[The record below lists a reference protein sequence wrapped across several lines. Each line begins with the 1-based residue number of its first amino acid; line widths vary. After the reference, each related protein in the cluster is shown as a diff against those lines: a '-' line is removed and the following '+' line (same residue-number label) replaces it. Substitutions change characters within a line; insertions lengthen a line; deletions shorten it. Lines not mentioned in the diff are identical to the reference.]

1 MEKVLKQAVTKKWL
15 IVLQEYEKVKAKT
28 SKQFKTVNALCE
40 AHKIHRKDI
49 RRYYERW
56 INSGKNPD
64 SVLPQKRGA
73 KPGRNKV
80 LTKEEERIIIK
91 IRRKFNASQ
100 YEISNLIEGHFK
112 IHPSVST
119 IYRIFKQYPLNDKR
133 KKIIKRYEKSYP
145 GELIHTDSYRIDPT
159 VFVEHKKYGI
169 IGFID
174 DCTRLCYAEV
184 VEAITAANA
193 SSVFARAVKW
203 FELHGIKSEQLMSDN
218 GSEFTAINKKETAVY
233 NHTFETT
240 LRLFNV
246 KHKYTRPY
254 RPQTNGKIERFW
266 RILYDECIYMQTKT
280 LIKQEFEKELEAF
293 LYRYNYLRRHGG
305 LEYQTPLDK
314 LKFIANL
321 LPNS

>member
-15 IVLQEYEKVKAKT
+15 IVLKEYEKIKAKT
-28 SKQFKTVNALCE
+28 NNRFKTVAELCE
-40 AHKIHRKDI
+40 AHKIHRSDI

-56 INSGKNPD
+56 ISSGKNPD
-64 SVLPQKRGA
+64 SLLPHKRGS
-73 KPGRNKV
+73 KPGKNKI
-80 LTKEEERIIIK
+80 LTKEEERIIMK

-100 YEISNLIEGHFK
+100 YEISHLIKGQFK
-112 IHPSVST
+112 VHPSVST
-119 IYRIFKQYPLNDKR
+119 IYRTLKQYPLNEKR
-133 KKIIKRYEKSYP
+133 KKAIKRYEKAYP

-159 VFVEHKKYGI
+159 VFVERKKYGI

-184 VEAITAANA
+184 VESATASNA
-193 SSVFARAVKW
+193 SGVFARSVKW
-203 FELHGIKSEQLMSDN
+203 FELHGIKIEQLMSDN
-218 GSEFTAINKKETAVY
+218 GSEFTSINKNEKAVY

-266 RILYDECIYMQTKT
+266 RIMYDECIYMQTKT
-280 LIKQEFEKELEAF
+280 LSKEKFEKELKAF
-293 LYRYNYLRRHGG
+293 LYRYNYQRRHGG
-305 LEYQTPLDK
+305 LDYKTPLDK

-321 LPNS
+321 LSNS